1 MFCFFMNL
9 LFNKNGVIKFDL
21 NKYYSFNTGDKK
33 IFFPNKRVV
42 RFINNFPNQLNILY
56 DSYCLNKI
64 KFSKDDVVYD

>member
-1 MFCFFMNL
+1 MEL
-9 LFNKNGVIKFDL
+9 LNDL

-56 DSYCLNKI
+56 DSYCLNKSNLVKMMLYMI
-64 KFSKDDVVYD
+64 VEQILGNYM